1 LLGTEPITL
10 RGVTA
15 VRPRRQAAGWRQLHC
30 AGKRAISPGRAA
42 GQSAGA
48 EVVIDTLIFP
58 GGYQDQ
64 AGYEAITW
72 RVESSR
78 RYKLSSLDFFTT
90 VRGID
95 LWSVDFDSLEPV
107 DPAAA
112 AGKLPLGQAGELT
125 DCMLSGDLPCTISAG
140 GQRRPATIAFTLDLR
155 PGTAVL
161 PGSAHTLTVSMV
173 LDGVTYEVADD
184 WFEDGI
190 QRLER
195 ALPPGVQ
202 LVCCVTCLFSD
213 YSPGGHGMTGIRC
226 HRGAKE
232 QYLAVRSKADYW
244 PVPVTEEVPE
254 TYLCEEYQRRIPG
267 TGYRG

>member
-1 LLGTEPITL
+1 M
-10 RGVTA
+10 RSA
-15 VRPRRQAAGWRQLHC
+15 
-30 AGKRAISPGRAA
+30 RAA
-42 GQSAGA
+42 GQSEGA

-72 RVESSR
+72 RVEGSH
-78 RYKLSSLDFFTT
+78 RYQLPSLDVFTT
-90 VRGID
+90 VRGIG
-95 LWSVDFDSLEPV
+95 LQGGDFDDLEPA
-107 DPAAA
+107 DPSAV
-112 AGKLPLGQAGELT
+112 AGTLPLDQAGELT
-125 DCMLSGDLPCTISAG
+125 GCVLSGDLPCIAAVG
-140 GQRRPATIAFTLDLR
+140 GQRRPATIAFSLDLR
-155 PGTAVL
+155 PAATML
-161 PGSAHTLTVSMV
+161 PGPAHPLTLSLA
-173 LDGVTYEVADD
+173 LDGVTHQVADD

-195 ALPPGVQ
+195 ALPPGAL

-213 YSPGGHGMTGIRC
+213 YSPGGHGLTGIRC
-226 HRGAKE
+226 HRAAKE

-244 PVPVTEEVPE
+244 PIPVTEEVPE

>member
-1 LLGTEPITL
+1 VEGSRRHKLPSLNV
-10 RGVTA
+10 VTA
-15 VRPRRQAAGWRQLHC
+15 
-30 AGKRAISPGRAA
+30 
-42 GQSAGA
+42 
-48 EVVIDTLIFP
+48 
-58 GGYQDQ
+58 
-64 AGYEAITW
+64 
-72 RVESSR
+72 
-78 RYKLSSLDFFTT
+78 

-95 LWSVDFDSLEPV
+95 LRSGDFDGWNRWIP
-107 DPAAA
+107 P
-112 AGKLPLGQAGELT
+112 PRQASCRSTRPRSSPIAYFPET
-125 DCMLSGDLPCTISAG
+125 CTISA
-140 GQRRPATIAFTLDLR
+140 GQRRPATIAFTLDLH

-161 PGSAHTLTVSMV
+161 PGSAHPLTVSLA

-184 WFEDGI
+184 RFEDGI

-195 ALPPGVQ
+195 ALPPGAQ

-213 YSPGGHGMTGIRC
+213 YSPGGHGLTGIRC

-232 QYLAVRSKADYW
+232 QYLAVRSKAEYW

>member
-1 LLGTEPITL
+1 M
-10 RGVTA
+10 RSA
-15 VRPRRQAAGWRQLHC
+15 
-30 AGKRAISPGRAA
+30 RAAA

-58 GGYQDQ
+58 GGYRDH

-72 RVESSR
+72 RVEGSR
-78 RYKLSSLDFFTT
+78 RYKLPSLDIFTT
-90 VRGID
+90 IHGIA
-95 LWSVDFDSLEPV
+95 LQGGDFDGLEPV
-107 DPAAA
+107 EPSAPA
-112 AGKLPLGQAGELT
+112 GTLPLNQAGELT
-125 DCMLSGDLPCTISAG
+125 GCVLSGDLPCTAAVG
-140 GQRRPATIAFTLDLR
+140 GQRRPATIAFSLDLH

-161 PGSAHTLTVSMV
+161 PGSAHTLTLSMV

-195 ALPPGVQ
+195 ALPRGAL

-213 YSPGGHGMTGIRC
+213 YSPGGHGLTGICC

-232 QYLAVRSKADYW
+232 QYLAVGSKADYW
-244 PVPVTEEVPE
+244 AVPVTEEVPE
-254 TYLCEEYQRRIPG
+254 TYLCEEYKRRIPG